1 MPTLSPSEHSV
12 RRRHLLGFWIVAAVF
27 AATMAFATVPAP
39 LYVLYERADGF
50 GPFVVTL
57 VFAAYALGVVVS
69 LFLAG
74 HVSDRFGRRRTIA
87 PAVALNAL
95 SALVFMVW
103 PAVPGLLVARFLS
116 GLGVGM
122 ITATATAHLTELHGM
137 ARPGAGG
144 RRAEVVATAANIG
157 GLGLGPLVSGFL
169 AEYAPAPLYTP
180 YVVFA
185 FVLVVGILLVVTV
198 PETVGRD
205 DSSWDY
211 RPQRIA
217 VPAAERGRFLGAAL
231 LAFVG
236 FSMFGFFTSLAPQF
250 VSGQLGIH
258 SFVVAGALSF
268 SVFAASAVTQM
279 FSASL
284 RLSVQ
289 QSGGLILLAAGLVL
303 VIASIL
309 VASLALLVVGGVV
322 AGAGIGVAFKFA
334 LGAVVRIAPRET
346 RGEALAGLFLGGYIG
361 MSLPVMFLGI
371 VLQVAPLALSALLF
385 GVVMLA
391 ILAVT
396 AVVAFRTGLARSG

>member
-1 MPTLSPSEHSV
+1 MNAEVSV
-12 RRRHLLGFWIVAAVF
+12 RRRYLLGFWIVALVF
-27 AATMAFATVPAP
+27 MATMAFATVPAP
-39 LYVLYERADGF
+39 LYVLYERADRF

-74 HVSDRFGRRRTIA
+74 HVSDRFGRRRVIA

-95 SALVFMVW
+95 SALVFIVW
-103 PAVPGLLVARFLS
+103 PAVPGLLFARFLS

-122 ITATATAHLTELHGM
+122 LTATATAHLTELHGS
-137 ARPGAGG
+137 ARPGASG
-144 RRAEVVATAANIG
+144 REAEVVATAANIG

-180 YVVFA
+180 YMVFA
-185 FVLVVGILLVVTV
+185 FVLVAGVLLVVIV

-205 DSSWDY
+205 ETPWDY

-217 VPAAERGRFLGAAL
+217 VPPTERGRFFASAL

-250 VSGQLGIH
+250 VAGQLGIH

-268 SVFAASAVTQM
+268 SVFASSAVTQM
-279 FSASL
+279 FSAAL
-284 RLSVQ
+284 RPSVQ
-289 QSGGLILLAAGLVL
+289 QVGGLALLAAGLVL
-303 VIASIL
+303 VIGAILAS
-309 VASLALLVVGGVV
+309 SLAFLVTGGIV
-322 AGAGIGVAFKFA
+322 AGAGVGVAFKFA
-334 LGAVVRIAPRET
+334 VGAVVRIAPPET

-361 MSLPVMFLGI
+361 MSLPVMFLGL

-385 GVVMLA
+385 GVVMLG
-391 ILAVT
+391 IIVGT
-396 AVVAFRTGLARSG
+396 AVVAARTGLARAD